1 MIYCSSS
8 FFIQIFPKM
17 VIFVYEMSIFSM
29 KNVHFTVC
37 VFKNERIKS
46 HFVYVM
52 TYDSCILLF
61 KNERIKSRFLMLNI

>member
-1 MIYCSSS
+1 MGVIPLQVGVFSSQS
-8 FFIQIFPKM
+8 G